1 MKKIIYYASPFILFP
16 IILGIFTLLDEIDII
31 NSNILAVFLFV
42 LFFVTTAFLG
52 NLSLTNKKFDYLM
65 TGIVPLAC
73 FFALFIA
80 LFFDE
85 GCDGTP
91 QLSIHHALNIEYYR
105 SWLPMVLVMT
115 VIAFVFS
122 FKPIRDFIKSKA
134 SCKKSEKWYAIK
146 SRRSS
151 KL

>member
-1 MKKIIYYASPFILFP
+1 MKKAIYYASPFILFP
-16 IILGIFTLLDEIDII
+16 IIFGIFTLLDEIDII

-65 TGIVPLAC
+65 TVIVPISFLLT
-73 FFALFIA
+73 LFVV

-91 QLSIHHALNIEYYR
+91 QLSIHHALNMEYYKI
-105 SWLPMVLVMT
+105 WLPIVAIMT
-115 VIAFVFS
+115 VTTFVAS
-122 FKPIRDFIKSKA
+122 FKPIRISKKIW
-134 SCKKSEKWYAIK
+134 KK
-146 SRRSS
+146 
-151 KL
+151 

>member
-1 MKKIIYYASPFILFP
+1 MKKAIYYASPFILFP
-16 IILGIFTLLDEIDII
+16 IIFGIFTLLDEINII

-65 TGIVPLAC
+65 TVIVPLAC

-85 GCDGTP
+85 GGDGTP
-91 QLSIHHALNIEYYR
+91 QLSIDHALNMEYYKV
-105 SWLPMVLVMT
+105 WLPIVAVMT
-115 VIAFVFS
+115 VITFVAS
-122 FKPIRDFIKSKA
+122 FKPIRFSKRI
-134 SCKKSEKWYAIK
+134 CKK
-146 SRRSS
+146 
-151 KL
+151 

>member
-1 MKKIIYYASPFILFP
+1 MKKAIYYASQFVLFS
-16 IILGIFTLLDEIDII
+16 IIFGIFTLLDEIDTI
-31 NSNILAVFLFV
+31 NPNILAVFLYV

-73 FFALFIA
+73 FFTLFIV

-91 QLSIHHALNIEYYR
+91 QLSIHHALNMEYYKI
-105 SWLPMVLVMT
+105 WLPIVAIMMVIT
-115 VIAFVFS
+115 FVAS
-122 FKPIRDFIKSKA
+122 FKSIRISKKIW
-134 SCKKSEKWYAIK
+134 KK
-146 SRRSS
+146 
-151 KL
+151 

>member
-1 MKKIIYYASPFILFP
+1 MKKAIYYASPFILFP
-16 IILGIFTLLDEIDII
+16 IIFGIFTLLDEIDII

-91 QLSIHHALNIEYYR
+91 QLSIHHALNMEYYKI
-105 SWLPMVLVMT
+105 WLPIVAIMT
-115 VIAFVFS
+115 VITFVAS
-122 FKPIRDFIKSKA
+122 FKPIRFSKRI
-134 SCKKSEKWYAIK
+134 CKN
-146 SRRSS
+146 
-151 KL
+151 

>member
-1 MKKIIYYASPFILFP
+1 MKKAIYYASPFILFL
-16 IILGIFTLLDEIDII
+16 IIFGIFTLLDEIDII
-31 NSNILAVFLFV
+31 NPNILAVFLYV

-73 FFALFIA
+73 FFTLFIA

-91 QLSIHHALNIEYYR
+91 QLSIHHALNMEYYKI
-105 SWLPMVLVMT
+105 WLPIVAAMAIT
-115 VIAFVFS
+115 TFVAS
-122 FKPIRDFIKSKA
+122 FKPIRI
-134 SCKKSEKWYAIK
+134 SEKIWK
-146 SRRSS
+146 
-151 KL
+151 K

>member
-1 MKKIIYYASPFILFP
+1 MKKAIYYASPFILFP
-16 IILGIFTLLDEIDII
+16 IIFGIFNLLDETDII

-91 QLSIHHALNIEYYR
+91 QLSIHHALNMEYYKI
-105 SWLPMVLVMT
+105 WLPI
-115 VIAFVFS
+115 IAIMAVTTFVAS
-122 FKPIRDFIKSKA
+122 FKPIRISKKIW
-134 SCKKSEKWYAIK
+134 KK
-146 SRRSS
+146 
-151 KL
+151 

>member
-16 IILGIFTLLDEIDII
+16 IIFGFFTLLEEIDII
-31 NSNILAVFLFV
+31 NSNILSVFLFV
-42 LFFVTTAFLG
+42 LFFVATAFLG

-91 QLSIHHALNIEYYR
+91 QLSIDHALNMEYYKV
-105 SWLPMVLVMT
+105 WLPIVAVMT
-115 VIAFVFS
+115 VITFVAS
-122 FKPIRDFIKSKA
+122 FKPIRFSKRI
-134 SCKKSEKWYAIK
+134 CKK
-146 SRRSS
+146 
-151 KL
+151 

>member
-1 MKKIIYYASPFILFP
+1 MKKAIYYASPFILFP
-16 IILGIFTLLDEIDII
+16 IIFGIFTLLDEIDII

-42 LFFVTTAFLG
+42 IFFVTTAFLG

-65 TGIVPLAC
+65 TGIVPLAG

-91 QLSIHHALNIEYYR
+91 QLSIHHALNMEYYKI
-105 SWLPMVLVMT
+105 WLPIVAIMT
-115 VIAFVFS
+115 VITFVAS
-122 FKPIRDFIKSKA
+122 FKPIRISK
-134 SCKKSEKWYAIK
+134 
-146 SRRSS
+146 
-151 KL
+151 KLLQK